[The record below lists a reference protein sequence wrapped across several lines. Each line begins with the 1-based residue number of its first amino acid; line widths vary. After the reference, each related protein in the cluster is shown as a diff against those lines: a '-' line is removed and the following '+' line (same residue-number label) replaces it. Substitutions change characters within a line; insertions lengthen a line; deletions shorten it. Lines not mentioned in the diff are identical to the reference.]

1 MHIFRS
7 FVDSFCWLVMQYKVS
22 PTVSIWTPIERPPIE
37 LWKTNAN
44 GSPKL
49 PTGVPSHVPYCPIWG
64 HDVTRSMEREKFINA
79 RLSKYMELWK
89 QGIEQSVTYV
99 MKMSSYVD
107 Y

>member
-1 MHIFRS
+1 
-7 FVDSFCWLVMQYKVS
+7 
-22 PTVSIWTPIERPPIE
+22 
-37 LWKTNAN
+37 
-44 GSPKL
+44 
-49 PTGVPSHVPYCPIWG
+49 
-64 HDVTRSMEREKFINA
+64 MEREKFINA